1 MNTKICSF
9 SGHRAIPPAA
19 EPQLRRLVRQ
29 RIAALA
35 SEGCTGF
42 LCGGAVGFDTL
53 AAEEVLAE
61 RVLRP
66 ELTLSLA
73 LPCPDQDKSW
83 PAAARRRFRR
93 ILEEADEA
101 ILVSPEYHR
110 YCMAQRNRFMV
121 DHSCRLICYLT
132 EERGGTA
139 FTVRY
144 ALKAGIP
151 VENLATELV

>member
-1 MNTKICSF
+1 MNDKICSF
-9 SGHRAIPPAA
+9 SGHRAIPPGA
-19 EPQLRRLVRQ
+19 EPRLRLLLRR

-35 SEGCTGF
+35 SEGCTAF

-61 RVLRP
+61 RILRP
-66 ELTLSLA
+66 EVTLSLA

-93 ILEEADEA
+93 IVAEADET

-110 YCMAQRNRFMV
+110 YCMVQRNRFMV
-121 DHSCRLICYLT
+121 DHSSRLICYLT
-132 EERGGTA
+132 GETGGTA

-151 VENLATELV
+151 VENLAMELD